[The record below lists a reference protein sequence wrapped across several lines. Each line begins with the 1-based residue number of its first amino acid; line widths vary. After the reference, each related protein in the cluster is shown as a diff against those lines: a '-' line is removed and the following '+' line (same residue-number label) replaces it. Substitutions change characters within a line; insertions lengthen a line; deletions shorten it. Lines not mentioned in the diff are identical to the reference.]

1 MNLLMILR
9 NFFVNQHSMAIMQHC
24 NFSSLARKIQLS
36 SLFCEKKI
44 AVSALIDILFYRTAL
59 SELIIYF
66 QHSTFVKLER
76 NEVFSTFD
84 LLAKIGG
91 LFGLCTG
98 ASVITVV
105 ELIYYWS
112 GRIICNVRLFGHWY
126 GQKN

>member
-1 MNLLMILR
+1 MVFTSKHKRLIIESYFR
-9 NFFVNQHSMAIMQHC
+9 NGVFNNGEWTCSAVAWLTD
-24 NFSSLARKIQLS
+24 SLNY
-36 SLFCEKKI
+36 
-44 AVSALIDILFYRTAL
+44 ILFYRKTM

-66 QHSTFVKLER
+66 QHSAFVKLER

-98 ASVITVV
+98 ASVITLV

-112 GRIICNVRLFGHWY
+112 GRIICNVRLFGRWY
-126 GQKN
+126 GEKN